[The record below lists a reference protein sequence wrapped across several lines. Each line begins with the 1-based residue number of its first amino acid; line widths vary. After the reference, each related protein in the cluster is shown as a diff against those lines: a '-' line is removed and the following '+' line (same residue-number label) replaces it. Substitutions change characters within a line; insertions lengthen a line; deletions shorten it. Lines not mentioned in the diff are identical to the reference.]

1 MRAQIAVE
9 FLVIFS
15 VIAMLSLLVLNA
27 VKITDT
33 ANIVDE
39 NRLDAMG
46 IADNVAL
53 QVNNVYLLGNGAQT
67 NVKLPETLGENKTY
81 NLSLIPRDHLVS
93 ISWDNEK
100 YTVPI
105 ITENASIS
113 FNDKNLFI
121 KNYDGK
127 IIIT

>member
-9 FLVIFS
+9 FLVILS
-15 VIAMLSLLVLNA
+15 ILAIVSLLILN
-27 VKITDT
+27 VIKLTDT
-33 ANIVDE
+33 SNIVNE

-53 QVNNVYLLGNGAQT
+53 QINTVYLSGNGAQT
-67 NVKLPETLGENKTY
+67 SVSLPETLSGNKTY
-81 NLSLIPRDHLVS
+81 NLSLNPNGHLVGIFWNNDS
-93 ISWDNEK
+93 

-105 ITENASIS
+105 ITENASILS
-113 FNDKNLFI
+113 NDKNFVI